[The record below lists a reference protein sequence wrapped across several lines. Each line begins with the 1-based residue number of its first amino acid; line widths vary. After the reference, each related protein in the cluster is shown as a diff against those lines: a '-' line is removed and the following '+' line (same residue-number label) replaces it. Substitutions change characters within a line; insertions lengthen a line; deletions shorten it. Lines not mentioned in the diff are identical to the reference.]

1 MMNRTW
7 VEININNL
15 LFNLENI
22 KKKIPHSTQIIAAV
36 KANAYGHDS
45 IEISKVLEKHISMF
59 GVASVDEAIE
69 LRSHAINIPILIL
82 SPTVFSDIDRVIE
95 YNLIPNIN
103 SYDYAFSL
111 NTKCKNKNI
120 ITPVHI
126 EIDTGMNRTGIDYK
140 IVINEIK
147 KIALLDNIRIE
158 GIFSHFAEAEKID
171 GFTLEQKQ
179 RFDIIINKL
188 KKEKVSYK
196 YAHFANSAAI
206 VNHENT
212 NYDLIR
218 PGIMLY
224 GLFTSSSLENKI
236 ELKPVMSMKSRICQI
251 RTIDKG
257 DTVSYTR
264 SFTAPKKMRIAT
276 VLVGYG
282 DGYPRLLSNK
292 VNMYINSRKVPVVG
306 NICMDLSIIDISCF
320 NENEIKVGDEVEIFG
335 DHISISELSKISGM
349 INYELLTGIGPRVP
363 RIFIKN
369 KKPYMK
375 KNIMFNAN
383 RGTNG
388 Q

>member
-1 MMNRTW
+1 MNRTW
-7 VEININNL
+7 VEINIDNL

-22 KKKIPHSTQIIAAV
+22 KKKIPNNTQIIAAV

-69 LRSHAINIPILIL
+69 LRSHSINSPILIL
-82 SPTVFSDIDRVIE
+82 SPTVFSDIDKVID

-103 SYDYAFSL
+103 SYDYALSL
-111 NTKCKNKNI
+111 NNKCKHKNI
-120 ITPVHI
+120 IAPVHI

-140 IVINEIK
+140 IAVNEIEK
-147 KIALLDNIRIE
+147 MVLLDNIEIE

-171 GFTLEQKQ
+171 GFTIEQKQ

-188 KKEKVSYK
+188 KEDKVSYK

-212 NYDLIR
+212 NYDFIR

-224 GLFTSSSLENKI
+224 GIHTSDDLKDKI

-251 RTIDKG
+251 RVIDKG

-264 SFTAPKKMRIAT
+264 SFTAPKRMRVAT
-276 VLVGYG
+276 VLIGYG
-282 DGYPRLLSNK
+282 DGYPRLLSNRVK
-292 VNMYINSRKVPVVG
+292 MYIKNREVPVIG
-306 NICMDLSIIDISCF
+306 NICMDLSVIDISDF
-320 NENEIKVGDEVEIFG
+320 NEHEIQVNDEIEIFG
-335 DHISISELSKISGM
+335 DHISISKLSEISGM

-363 RIFIKN
+363 RIFVKN